1 MSHPRAFQHTGKRGQ
16 GKVCC
21 HLEATNQQ
29 GSGAGSTTA
38 HKGSAASELRALSRD
53 GGLNKRRLDQAFQ
66 TRKSSNNQM
75 FRERK
80 MKGSNEHNEAFH
92 AVRYSGMSHSFICDA
107 AALDL
112 SCFLHTLRS
121 LSTDEGSS
129 KCCPDLPGAL
139 PWPIQATEYPSTG

>member
-1 MSHPRAFQHTGKRGQ
+1 MLSFGGHKPARIRGWKHNSSQ
-16 GKVCC
+16 RLSCIR
-21 HLEATNQQ
+21 TQ
-29 GSGAGSTTA
+29 STER
-38 HKGSAASELRALSRD
+38 GD

-66 TRKSSNNQM
+66 TRKSSNSQM
-75 FRERK
+75 FTERK

-92 AVRYSGMSHSFICDA
+92 AVRYSGMSHSLICDA

-139 PWPIQATEYPSTG
+139 PWPIQAAEHPSTG